1 MTSKQCNSKSASL
14 CGVIVVVVAGW
25 ALSGAARGQS
35 DEQVLLQTRSLAA
48 TCAA

>member
-1 MTSKQCNSKSASL
+1 MTSKQCNSKSARL
-14 CGVIVVVVAGW
+14 CGVIVVVAGW

>member
-14 CGVIVVVVAGW
+14 FGVIVVVAGW